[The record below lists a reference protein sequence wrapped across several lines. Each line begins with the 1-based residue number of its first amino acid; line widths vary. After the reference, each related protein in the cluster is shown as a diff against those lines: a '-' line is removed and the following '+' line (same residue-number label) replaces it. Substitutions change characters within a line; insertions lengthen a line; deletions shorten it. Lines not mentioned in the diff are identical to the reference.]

1 MDVQLLT
8 VTPNAL
14 DVLLYTKNTR
24 LTMNA
29 AGLGEVAAWPA
40 ERKEKELRYMRN
52 TIQSSWEFVD
62 YVFAIT
68 GVTRAFTH
76 QLVRHRV
83 GTSFAQQA
91 QRVVNMEGFFYLAT
105 GEELNM
111 SLGEVSTRDASIRD
125 GWARAGENPSNIYDE
140 TMQRIDSNYN
150 HLLELGVKPQ
160 DARGVLPTN
169 ICTNI
174 IFKAN
179 LRTLHDMALK
189 RLCVKAQG
197 EFQDVFRLLVDRV
210 AEVHPWAEDF
220 LRVQC
225 AWNGT
230 CLFPS
235 LPVADCHVKPHVYNP
250 ETTRSYG
257 ADAREAAGF
266 PGADRDSAV
275 RLYTT
280 EEIYHLHR
288 SKRTEIQP
296 RVAGTP
302 PLKCSECGYVGAG
315 TTYAAGDPCPEGRV
329 GSCSGTLE

>member
-8 VTPNAL
+8 YTPDAL
-14 DVLLYTKNTR
+14 DVLLFTKGTR
-24 LTMNA
+24 LTMSGKGLDEVKAWSPEKKA
-29 AGLGEVAAWPA
+29 A
-40 ERKEKELRYMRN
+40 ELRYMRN

-62 YVFAIT
+62 YVFVIT

-105 GEELNM
+105 GDELNLHDP
-111 SLGEVSTRDASIRD
+111 SSPTTRDASLRD
-125 GWARAGENPSNIYDE
+125 GWGHGEGNPSNLYDE

-150 HLLELGVKPQ
+150 ELLRLGVKPQ

-174 IFKAN
+174 VFKAN

-197 EFQDVFRLLVDRV
+197 EFQDVFRLLVSRV
-210 AEVHPWAEDF
+210 VEVHPWADDF

-235 LPVADCHVKPHVYNP
+235 LPVSDCHVKPHVYNP

-257 ADAREAAGF
+257 ADARAAAGF
-266 PGADRDSAV
+266 PGAENDSAV

-280 EEIYHLHR
+280 EEIYQLHR

-296 RVAGTP
+296 VVKA
-302 PLKCSECGYVGAG
+302 
-315 TTYAAGDPCPEGRV
+315 
-329 GSCSGTLE
+329 